1 MHSSFVYLS
10 ARNFFA
16 LLVLATLCA
25 QFSNPI
31 SATCGLHVCPIPV
44 AGGANQQALAAGT
57 RLPSQVWLET
67 RYASFDI
74 GGKGSY
80 LQTSMSGVYEHRLFR
95 TGAVVPVIYLDAP
108 TGSATGLGNAT
119 LFGEFYLISSGNT
132 RLSFGSQL
140 ETPTGNHDKG
150 LAANHFMAVPYA
162 NLWQLA
168 GNWRFALQLGYQ
180 QTLGGHEHSAVNT
193 PVLYVN
199 PHSDSE
205 LISRAMASY
214 TWSGR
219 FSAELNTALRQVT
232 AHDAVGD
239 KTFFDVGLAGRLAIG
254 ENLALRLGAD
264 FPVISAARY
273 LWQAYAGFFAYF

>member
-1 MHSSFVYLS
+1 MYLS
-10 ARNFFA
+10 FLFSALRSLCS
-16 LLVLATLCA
+16 LLVFAGICA
-25 QFSNPI
+25 KFTAPV

-44 AGGANQQALAAGT
+44 AGGANLQAQAAGT
-57 RLPSQVWLET
+57 RLPSQVWLES

-95 TGAVVPVIYLDAP
+95 TGAVLPVIYLNAP
-108 TGSATGLGNAT
+108 AGSTTGLGNVT
-119 LFGEFYLISSGNT
+119 LFGELYLISGGNT
-132 RLSFGSQL
+132 RLSIGSQL

-150 LAANHFMAVPYA
+150 LGASHFMAVPYA

-168 GNWRFALQLGYQ
+168 GNWRFALQLGFQ

-205 LISRAMASY
+205 VVSRAMASY

-219 FSAELNTALRQVT
+219 YSAELNTALRQVT

-239 KTFFDVGLAGRLAIG
+239 KTFFDVGLAGRMAIG
-254 ENLALRLGAD
+254 ENLALRLATD

-273 LWQAYAGFFAYF
+273 LWQAHAGFFAYF